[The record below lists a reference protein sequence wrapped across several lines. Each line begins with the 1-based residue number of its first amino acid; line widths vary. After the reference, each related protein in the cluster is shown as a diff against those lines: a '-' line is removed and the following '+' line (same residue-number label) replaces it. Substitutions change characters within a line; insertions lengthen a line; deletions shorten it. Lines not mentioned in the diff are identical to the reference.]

1 MALGVATSSD
11 GWLGFQTQALM
22 KLGSTKQEV
31 IKSLVVAINK
41 IRRSSLIYALTA
53 VEQTQA

>member
-11 GWLGFQTQALM
+11 DCSGFQTQALM